1 MTIGMA
7 MKGNPKVLKALNQT
21 LTTEL
26 TTINQYF
33 LHARMFKNWGLEELN
48 EKAYKKSIKDMKQAD
63 DLIERILFLE
73 GLPNLQQ
80 LGKLQIGE
88 ETQEMLQCDLNAEM
102 AQVKELKEAI
112 ELCEQENDYV
122 SRELLEEILEY
133 EEDYIDWIEAQQFLI
148 SATGIENYQQS
159 MMES

>member
-1 MTIGMA
+1 
-7 MKGNPKVLKALNQT
+7 MKGNPKVLSILNQV

-26 TTINQYF
+26 TSINQFF
-33 LHARMFKNWGLEELN
+33 LHARIFKNWGLEELN
-48 EKAYKKSIKDMKQAD
+48 EKAYKKSIKDMQQAD
-63 DLIERILFLE
+63 ELIERILFLE

-88 ETQEMLQCDLNAEM
+88 QTDEMLQCDLNIGK
-102 AQVKELKEAI
+102 AQIDELRDAI
-112 ELCEQENDYV
+112 ELCEIEKDYV
-122 SRELLEEILEY
+122 SRELLESILTY

-148 SATGIENYQQS
+148 DATGLENYQQS

>member
-1 MTIGMA
+1 
-7 MKGNPKVLKALNQT
+7 MKGNPKVLSILNQV

-26 TTINQYF
+26 TSINQFF
-33 LHARMFKNWGLEELN
+33 LHARIFKNWGLEELN
-48 EKAYKKSIKDMKQAD
+48 EKAYKKSIKDMQQAD
-63 DLIERILFLE
+63 ELIERILFLE

-88 ETQEMLQCDLNAEM
+88 QTDEMLQCDLNIEK
-102 AQVKELKEAI
+102 AQIDELRDAI
-112 ELCEQENDYV
+112 ELCEIEKDYV
-122 SRELLEEILEY
+122 SRELLESILTY

-148 SATGIENYQQS
+148 DATGLENYQQS

>member
-1 MTIGMA
+1 
-7 MKGNPKVLKALNQT
+7 MKGNPKVLSILNQA

-26 TTINQYF
+26 TSINQFF

-63 DLIERILFLE
+63 ELITRILFLE

-88 ETQEMLQCDLNAEM
+88 HTEEMLMSDLTLETKQIAE
-102 AQVKELKEAI
+102 LRSAI
-112 ELCEQENDYV
+112 ELCEQEKDYI
-122 SRELLEEILEY
+122 SRELLEDILSY
-133 EEDYIDWIEAQQFLI
+133 EEDYLDWLETQEFLI
-148 SATGIENYQQS
+148 NATGIENYQQS

>member
-1 MTIGMA
+1 
-7 MKGNPKVLKALNQT
+7 MKGNPKVLSILNQV

-26 TTINQYF
+26 TSINQFF
-33 LHARMFKNWGLEELN
+33 LHARIFKNWGLEELN
-48 EKAYKKSIKDMKQAD
+48 EKAYKKSIKDMQQAD
-63 DLIERILFLE
+63 ELIERILFLE

-88 ETQEMLQCDLNAEM
+88 QTYEMLQCDLNIEK
-102 AQVKELKEAI
+102 AQIDELRDAI
-112 ELCEQENDYV
+112 ELCEIEKDYV
-122 SRELLEEILEY
+122 SRELLESILTY

-148 SATGIENYQQS
+148 DATGLENYQQS